1 MPLWVQ
7 VCEES
12 FLLHCRLNSTF
23 LLFTF
28 EKGLRRVKICPIPSM
43 PWICIYGLQ
52 LQPIRS
58 KKPILCLNNTHPQLC
73 GDTDIYNAT
82 KLRGHLGV
90 EEFMAVWNWKLNPST
105 CLEFQINYT
114 CTSHKDILYYTSSAR
129 TDGYNYNREEIHAIP
144 NQSILVPPKDTSVD
158 ITLVLVHRSQQEFK
172 LEFKAIKL
180 NDDECFQRCL
190 P

>member
-1 MPLWVQ
+1 MKNP
-7 VCEES
+7 
-12 FLLHCRLNSTF
+12 FYIHCRLNSTF

-28 EKGLRRVKICPIPSM
+28 EKRLRRVKICPIP
-43 PWICIYGLQ
+43 WICFYRLQ

-90 EEFMAVWNWKLNPST
+90 EEFMAVWNWKLNRSS
-105 CLEFQINYT
+105 CLRFEINYT
-114 CTSHKDILYYTSSAR
+114 KTSHKDILYYTSSAR
-129 TDGYNYNREEIHAIP
+129 TSGYDYNREEIHPISNP
-144 NQSILVPPKDTSVD
+144 SIIVSPKDTSVD
-158 ITLVLVHRSQQEFK
+158 VTLVLVRRSQQEFK

-180 NDDECFQRCL
+180 NDDECSQRC
-190 P
+190 PP